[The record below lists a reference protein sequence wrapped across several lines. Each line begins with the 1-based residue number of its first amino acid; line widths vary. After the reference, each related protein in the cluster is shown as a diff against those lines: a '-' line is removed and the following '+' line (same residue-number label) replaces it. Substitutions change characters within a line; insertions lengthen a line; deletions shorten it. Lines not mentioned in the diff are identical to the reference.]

1 MTMPCTR
8 VCLALGALASCHR
21 GEPPVKRSPVEM
33 APMVPPKTE
42 PSMPTPESAPEMRR
56 SKAFPAC
63 PGGGFSFEL
72 KGLPRERVSERFG
85 PPAEREA
92 YRAGDRGGEFYV
104 GIENVYPSKVAANR
118 DVPIEEWTW
127 LSGVCILTVWFH
139 RVDGVWV
146 AFDDIYRNEEIA
158 F

>member
-1 MTMPCTR
+1 MIACAR
-8 VCLALGALASCHR
+8 VWVALGALASCHR
-21 GEPPVKRSPVEM
+21 GEPPVKTERPPDVKPPAATAKVE
-33 APMVPPKTE
+33 P
-42 PSMPTPESAPEMRR
+42 PTPERVLQKPTPN
-56 SKAFPAC
+56 AFPPC

-72 KGLPRERVSERFG
+72 KGLPQERVSERFG
-85 PPAEREA
+85 SPAERET

-104 GIENVYPSKVAANR
+104 GIENVYPSKIPANR

-127 LSGVCILTVWFH
+127 TSGECILTVWFH

-146 AFDDIYRNEEIA
+146 AFDDIYRNEDVA